1 MAQLWKDEAV
11 QWKLTPRF
19 EGKSGALEMGDQP
32 RQLLVNLGDREK
44 VTAEALRRAAAKAV
58 KQVASL
64 GGGAALLDAAPAVEA
79 LGAEGLAALIQGA
92 ELALYRQEDWKE
104 EKAGDKT
111 VDLYLKGTG
120 DVDAAAVLAETTAL
134 DRWICFARDLV
145 NRPANKLTPDMLAQC
160 VAGTAREAGVECQ
173 VLDEKETRA
182 LGMEA
187 FHAVGD
193 SSANPPRLIVLRW
206 RGGKE
211 GAAPIALVGKG
222 VTFDSG
228 GYSLKT
234 GGSMR
239 GMKGDMAGGAA
250 VCGALFALA
259 ENRVPVNAVA
269 VIPAVENRISPASF
283 LPDDVIGSMSGKTI
297 EIGSTDAEGRLILAD
312 AITYAIRE
320 EKACKV
326 VDIATLT
333 GAMARMLGG
342 VAAGVMANDDAFF
355 ADLQSAAERSGEK
368 FWRVPDY
375 PEYKQLIDSPVADL
389 FNSSNDGCGAIAAG
403 MFLAAFAGETPW
415 LHLDIAGNAWSG
427 KLSQPY
433 QPKGATGMGA
443 ATLYQLCKLMGE
455 KV

>member
-1 MAQLWKDEAV
+1 MVQLWKDEAV
-11 QWKLTPRF
+11 QWRLTPCF
-19 EGKSGALEMGDQP
+19 DGKAGSLEMGEQP
-32 RQLLVNLGDREK
+32 RQLVLHLGDREK
-44 VTAEALRRAAAKAV
+44 ADAEALRRAAAKAV
-58 KQVASL
+58 KQIASL
-64 GGGAALLDAAPAVEA
+64 GGGSALLDAAPAVEA
-79 LGAEGLAALIQGA
+79 LGAEGLAAMIQGA
-92 ELALYRQEDWKE
+92 ELALYRQENWKE
-104 EKAGDKT
+104 EKPEDKE
-111 VDLYLKGTG
+111 VRLYLKGTAG
-120 DVDAAAVLAETTAL
+120 VDAAAVLAETRTL

-145 NRPANKLTPDMLAQC
+145 NRPANKLTPDMLARC
-160 VAGTAREAGVECQ
+160 VAETAEKAGVECR

-211 GAAPIALVGKG
+211 GDAPIALVGKG
-222 VTFDSG
+222 VCFDSG
-228 GYSLKT
+228 GYSIKS
-234 GGSMR
+234 SMR

-259 ENRVPVNAVA
+259 ENQVPVNAVA
-269 VIPAVENRISPASF
+269 VVPAVENRISPASF

-312 AITYAIRE
+312 AITYAIMQ

-342 VAAGVMANDDAFF
+342 VAAGVMANNDGFF
-355 ADLQSAAERSGEK
+355 ADLQAAAERSGEK

-375 PEYKQLIDSPVADL
+375 PEYRQLIESPVADL
-389 FNSSNDGCGAIAAG
+389 YNSSDGCGAIAAG
-403 MFLAAFAGETPW
+403 LFLSAFAGETPW
-415 LHLDIAGNAWSG
+415 LHLDIAGTSWSG

-433 QPKGATGMGA
+433 QPKGATGMGT
-443 ATLYQLCKLMGE
+443 ATLYQLCRMMSE
-455 KV
+455 KE

>member
-1 MAQLWKDEAV
+1 MVRLWKDEAV
-11 QWKLTPRF
+11 QWRLTLCF
-19 EGKSGALEMGDQP
+19 DGKAGALEMGGQP
-32 RQLLVNLGDREK
+32 RELLLRLGDREK
-44 VTAEALRRAAAKAV
+44 AAAEALRRSAAKAV
-58 KQVASL
+58 KQIASL

-79 LGAEGLAALIQGA
+79 LGAEGLAALVQGV
-92 ELALYRQEDWKE
+92 ELALYRQENWKA
-104 EKAGDKT
+104 EKPEDKE
-111 VDLYLKGTG
+111 VELYLEGTAG
-120 DVDAAAVLAETTAL
+120 VDAAAVLEETQAL

-145 NRPANKLTPDMLAQC
+145 NRPANKLTPDMLARC
-160 VAGTAREAGVECQ
+160 AAEAAEKAGAECRM
-173 VLDEKETRA
+173 LDEKETRA

-211 GAAPIALVGKG
+211 GDAPIALVGKG
-222 VTFDSG
+222 VCFDSG
-228 GYSLKT
+228 GYSIKS
-234 GGSMR
+234 SMR

-250 VCGALFALA
+250 VCGALCALA
-259 ENRVPVNAVA
+259 ENQVPVNAVA

-312 AITYAIRE
+312 AITYAITQ

-342 VAAGVMANDDAFF
+342 VAAGVMANDDGFF
-355 ADLQSAAERSGEK
+355 ADLQAAAERSGEK
-368 FWRVPDY
+368 FWRTPDY
-375 PEYKQLIDSPVADL
+375 PEYKKLIESPVADL
-389 FNSSNDGCGAIAAG
+389 YNSSDGCGAIAAG
-403 MFLAAFAGETPW
+403 LFLAAFAGETPW
-415 LHLDIAGNAWSG
+415 LHLDIAGTAWSG

-433 QPKGATGMGA
+433 QPKGATGMGT
-443 ATLYQLCKLMGE
+443 ATLYRLCKMMAE
-455 KV
+455 KA

>member
-1 MAQLWKDEAV
+1 MVQLWKDEAV
-11 QWKLTPRF
+11 QWRLRLCF
-19 EGKSGALEMGDQP
+19 DGKAGSLEMGEEP
-32 RQLLVNLGDREK
+32 RQLVLHLGSREK
-44 VTAEALRRAAAKAV
+44 ADAEALRRSAAKAV
-58 KQVASL
+58 KQIASL
-64 GGGAALLDAAPAVEA
+64 GGGSVLLDAAPAVEA

-92 ELALYRQEDWKE
+92 ELALYRQENWKG
-104 EKAGDKT
+104 EKPEDKE
-111 VDLYLKGTG
+111 VPLYLEGTAG
-120 DVDAAAVLAETTAL
+120 VDAAAVVAETRTL

-145 NRPANKLTPDMLAQC
+145 NRPANKLTPDMLARC
-160 VAGTAREAGVECQ
+160 VAETAEKTGVECR

-211 GAAPIALVGKG
+211 GDAPIALVGKG
-222 VTFDSG
+222 VCFDSG
-228 GYSLKT
+228 GYSLKPSA
-234 GGSMR
+234 SMR

-269 VIPAVENRISPASF
+269 VVPAVENRISPASF

-312 AITYAIRE
+312 AITYAITQ

-333 GAMARMLGG
+333 GAMARMLGD
-342 VAAGVMANDDAFF
+342 VAAGVMANDDEFF
-355 ADLQSAAERSGEK
+355 ADLQAAAERSGEK

-375 PEYKQLIDSPVADL
+375 TEYRKLIESPVADL
-389 FNSSNDGCGAIAAG
+389 YNSSDGCGAIAAG
-403 MFLAAFAGETPW
+403 LFLSAFAGETPW
-415 LHLDIAGNAWSG
+415 LHLDIAGTAWSG

-443 ATLYQLCKLMGE
+443 ATLYQLCRMMGE
-455 KV
+455 KG

>member
-1 MAQLWKDEAV
+1 MVQLWKDEAV
-11 QWKLTPRF
+11 QWRLRLCF
-19 EGKSGALEMGDQP
+19 DGKAGSLEMGEEP
-32 RQLLVNLGDREK
+32 RQLVLHLGSREK
-44 VTAEALRRAAAKAV
+44 TDAEALRRSAAKAV
-58 KQVASL
+58 KQIASL
-64 GGGAALLDAAPAVEA
+64 GGGSVLLDAAPAVEA

-92 ELALYRQEDWKE
+92 ELALYRQENWKG
-104 EKAGDKT
+104 EKPEDKE
-111 VDLYLKGTG
+111 VPLYLEGTAG
-120 DVDAAAVLAETTAL
+120 VDAAAVVAETRTL

-145 NRPANKLTPDMLAQC
+145 NRPANKLTPDMLARC
-160 VAGTAREAGVECQ
+160 VAETAEKAGVECR

-211 GAAPIALVGKG
+211 GDAPIALVGKG
-222 VTFDSG
+222 VCFDSG
-228 GYSLKT
+228 GYSLKPSA
-234 GGSMR
+234 SMR

-269 VIPAVENRISPASF
+269 VVPAVENRISPASF

-312 AITYAIRE
+312 AITYAITQ

-333 GAMARMLGG
+333 GAMARMLGD
-342 VAAGVMANDDAFF
+342 VAAGVMANDDEFF
-355 ADLQSAAERSGEK
+355 ADLQAAAERSGEK

-375 PEYKQLIDSPVADL
+375 PEYRKLIESPVADL
-389 FNSSNDGCGAIAAG
+389 YNSSDGCGAIAAG
-403 MFLAAFAGETPW
+403 LFLSAFAGETPW
-415 LHLDIAGNAWSG
+415 LHLDIAGTAWSG

-443 ATLYQLCKLMGE
+443 ATLYQLCRMMGE
-455 KV
+455 KG